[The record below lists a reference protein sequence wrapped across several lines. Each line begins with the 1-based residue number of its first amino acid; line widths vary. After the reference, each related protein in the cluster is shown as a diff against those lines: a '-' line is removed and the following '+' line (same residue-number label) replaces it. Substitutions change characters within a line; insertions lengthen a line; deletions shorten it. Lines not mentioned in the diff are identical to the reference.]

1 MTDLVE
7 RVRAVLPSVRRDLE
21 DLVDVIREHKANA
34 RSLSGS
40 LTLTSGGTDAEHLT
54 ARIMVAV
61 ANKSS
66 ADTARRVTEARQRQ
80 AEHGQFGGGGR
91 PYGYA
96 RDGVTLVPAEAV
108 EITRAAAAVL
118 AGTSLKAVAR
128 DLRDRHVPTV
138 SDAKWCSGT
147 LRNILLR
154 PRNAG
159 IAVHHGTETGPAGWP
174 AILPEEQWRA
184 VVALLTDPGRATG
197 PGNAP
202 RWLGSGIFLCG
213 ACGDGTTVHVSG
225 GRPGQPGYR
234 CPASGH
240 LRRSAIPTD
249 AYVGMVLTERLS
261 RADAAGL
268 LTPPPASVN
277 GPALHADK
285 AVHQAKLTEIA
296 SDYDDDLITRPQML
310 TRTAKRRAKI
320 AAIDAQLAAASAGPD
335 VLDGIAGRPDAE
347 AIWDGLGLARQR
359 SIVNRLAVVT
369 MLPATRRGRG
379 FDPDSV
385 CVEPRRQDS

>member
-1 MTDLVE
+1 VIENDLMPGTGNGKPRMASAFKRRKIVTPSGRTE
-7 RVRAVLPSVRRDLE
+7 WRVYRPGFRSVLDDIASGRAAAVMAEDLDRACRDPRDLE

-66 ADTARRVTEARQRQ
+66 ADTARRVAQARQRQ
-80 AEHGQFGGGGR
+80 AEHGTFGGGGR

-96 RDGVTLVPAEAV
+96 RDGMTLVPAEAA
-108 EITRAAAAVL
+108 EITRAAGAVL

-138 SDAKWCSGT
+138 SDAKWCSAT
-147 LRNILLR
+147 IRNILLR

-159 IAVHHGTETGPAGWP
+159 IAVHHGAETGPASWP

-202 RWLGSGIFLCG
+202 RWLGSGL
-213 ACGDGTTVHVSG
+213 
-225 GRPGQPGYR
+225 
-234 CPASGH
+234 
-240 LRRSAIPTD
+240 
-249 AYVGMVLTERLS
+249 
-261 RADAAGL
+261 
-268 LTPPPASVN
+268 
-277 GPALHADK
+277 
-285 AVHQAKLTEIA
+285 
-296 SDYDDDLITRPQML
+296 
-310 TRTAKRRAKI
+310 
-320 AAIDAQLAAASAGPD
+320 
-335 VLDGIAGRPDAE
+335 
-347 AIWDGLGLARQR
+347 
-359 SIVNRLAVVT
+359 
-369 MLPATRRGRG
+369 
-379 FDPDSV
+379 
-385 CVEPRRQDS
+385 